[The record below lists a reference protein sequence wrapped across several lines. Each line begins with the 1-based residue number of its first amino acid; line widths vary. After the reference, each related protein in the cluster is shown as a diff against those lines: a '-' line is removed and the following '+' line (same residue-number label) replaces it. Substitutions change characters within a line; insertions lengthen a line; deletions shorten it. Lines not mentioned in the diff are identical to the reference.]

1 MRAEALSALVIS
13 ADDAFFQSVADC
25 LRWAGSETISRVRT
39 GKAASAELASKRF
52 FYSAVVIHVE
62 EDVYYDVE
70 FIQSLV
76 HGRDASFRSMPVVA
90 IASVKSRQF
99 YAELAGMG
107 LTAVV
112 PAPINRVLLRNTLF
126 KIFRDLQLEY
136 RNPDPRALRRA
147 LANGDV
153 EFVEERCIRA
163 LQHQPQNPTLC
174 SYLGEVY
181 FRQSK
186 FERALEQANS
196 AIRGAT
202 QELPLDAIRLKAKTL
217 HKMGKSDLAFAVVPQ
232 LIKSDGRERS
242 AIGGMIS
249 VLNSYAGQL
258 KASGKI
264 EEALVYYNL
273 ALAEPEATEY
283 RAQLGLNIAL
293 AYLAANKLRGA
304 YMAASQSLAAS
315 GGKSRKA
322 RELIAYIEKN
332 HPPEAFG
339 PEPLQEVRKPLGQP
353 GKAPAP
359 SAVSDAFGLDEFD
372 GLSPGR
378 GDLEAPSQAEIDMG
392 PEDIAALEAELTE
405 EVDLPS
411 ASASASGDAP
421 VNKNPASN
429 DVFAAMKM
437 LGAEESIEMQ
447 QNPGAF
453 NDSFDGEVTLDS
465 FGDSLGVSGQESADD
480 FDFAVSDTDLAAARQ
495 ERVPAAQREGG
506 GSPSKSPSPAASELD
521 SALFLALE
529 NQNFDSAA
537 DALIQDASNELLGD
551 FGELAADPVGFAPE
565 IPAPVRPAPK
575 AVAQPPAV
583 DALKKQAPPA
593 AKPPVVAKPPA
604 AADLKAKKD
613 NPAEP
618 PKDDEADSAA
628 AGDRINWRTMTEES
642 LLAYVMFEKEY
653 PRIKVKPQKM
663 QPRKRVQA
671 NFDEFE

>member
-1 MRAEALSALVIS
+1 MRAVALSALVVS

-39 GKAASAELASKRF
+39 GAAASAELASKRF

-62 EDVYYDVE
+62 EDVYYDAE

-76 HGRDASFRSMPVVA
+76 HGRDSSFRSMPVVA
-90 IASVKSRQF
+90 IATVKSRQF
-99 YAELAGMG
+99 FAELSGMG

-181 FRQSK
+181 FRQGK
-186 FERALEQANS
+186 LERALEQANL
-196 AIRGAT
+196 AIRGAA

-217 HKMGKSDLAFAVVPQ
+217 HKMGKSDIAFAVVPQ

-273 ALAEPEATEY
+273 ALAEPEANEY
-283 RAQLGLNIAL
+283 RAQLGLNISL
-293 AYLAANKLRGA
+293 AYLAANKVRGA

-315 GGKSRKA
+315 GGKLRKA

-339 PEPLQEVRKPLGQP
+339 PEPVQEVGKQSGRPGQ
-353 GKAPAP
+353 APQP
-359 SAVSDAFGLDEFD
+359 KRVSESFGLDEFD
-372 GLSPGR
+372 GLSPSGPQTQTPIHAEADF
-378 GDLEAPSQAEIDMG
+378 GAEDL
-392 PEDIAALEAELTE
+392 AALEAQLTE

-411 ASASASGDAP
+411 ASGEAPATRSAAP
-421 VNKNPASN
+421 S
-429 DVFAAMKM
+429 DVFSAMKM
-437 LGAEESIEMQ
+437 LGTDEAPEVQQATGPLNDAFDPEM
-447 QNPGAF
+447 
-453 NDSFDGEVTLDS
+453 TLDS
-465 FGDSLGVSGQESADD
+465 FGDSLGVSDQMSADD
-480 FDFAVSDTDLAAARQ
+480 FDFEVSAIDLAASWQ
-495 ERVPAAQREGG
+495 ERAATAQQDGA
-506 GSPSKSPSPAASELD
+506 GSASKAQSPALSDLD

-529 NQNFDSAA
+529 NQNFESPA
-537 DALIQDASNELLGD
+537 DALIQDAAQKLLGDLGD
-551 FGELAADPVGFAPE
+551 FGDLAADSVGFAPQK
-565 IPAPVRPAPK
+565 PAAIQPAPK
-575 AVAQPPAV
+575 AIMQPSPGDTVKKQPP
-583 DALKKQAPPA
+583 QA
-593 AKPPVVAKPPA
+593 AKPPVP
-604 AADLKAKKD
+604 ADLKANADK
-613 NPAEP
+613 PAEP
-618 PKDDEADSAA
+618 TEDDDDTSAA
-628 AGDRINWRTMTEES
+628 GGRINWRTMTEES

-653 PRIKVKPQKM
+653 PRIKVKPQKV

>member
-1 MRAEALSALVIS
+1 MRAEALSALVVS

-39 GKAASAELASKRF
+39 GKAASTELASKRF

-163 LQHQPQNPTLC
+163 LQHQPQNQTLC

-181 FRQSK
+181 FRQGK

-217 HKMGKSDLAFAVVPQ
+217 HKMGQSDLAFAVVPQ

-242 AIGGMIS
+242 AIGGLIS

-273 ALAEPEATEY
+273 ALAEPEANEY
-283 RAQLGLNIAL
+283 RAQLGLNVAL
-293 AYLAANKLRGA
+293 AYLAANKVRGA
-304 YMAASQSLAAS
+304 YIAASQSLAAS

-339 PEPLQEVRKPLGQP
+339 PEPLQEVRKPLARP
-353 GKAPAP
+353 GKSPAP
-359 SAVSDAFGLDEFD
+359 SAVADAFGLDEFD
-372 GLSPGR
+372 GLSPGSPHA
-378 GDLEAPSQAEIDMG
+378 EAPIDSEAAIG
-392 PEDIAALEAELTE
+392 SEDLAALEAQLTE

-411 ASASASGDAP
+411 VGDAP
-421 VNKNPASN
+421 MNKSPAPS

-437 LGAEESIEMQ
+437 LGAEESVEMQ
-447 QNPGAF
+447 QKTAEL
-453 NDSFDGEVTLDS
+453 NDAFDGEITRDS
-465 FGDSLGVSGQESADD
+465 FGDSLGVTGQESADD

-495 ERVPAAQREGG
+495 ERVPAGQREGA
-506 GSPSKSPSPAASELD
+506 GSPSKVPSAAPSELD

-537 DALIQDASNELLGD
+537 DALIQDASDELLGD
-551 FGELAADPVGFAPE
+551 LGELAADPVGFAPDL
-565 IPAPVRPAPK
+565 PAPIPPAPK
-575 AVAQPPAV
+575 AAMQPPVIGAV
-583 DALKKQAPPA
+583 KKQPPPA
-593 AKPPVVAKPPA
+593 AKSPA
-604 AADLKAKKD
+604 ADDLNAKNA

-618 PKDDEADSAA
+618 TKDEEADSNAA
-628 AGDRINWRTMTEES
+628 DDRINWRTMTEES